1 MVRHAGLWQGTTSV
15 RANPVAARAA
25 PRRPLAPSIINAT
38 AVAPLQLAASARQLP
53 ACISA
58 QQRRRRRRFRRHR
71 YQHRCQR
78 LPRPLQVAL
87 LAWSQTHQLLVGA
100 KTAHL
105 GLTPRTARRAKIVHV
120 NLVRTVL
127 PRVLYTARTATA
139 TPAPLASTAR
149 VAAPSARRATPHAP
163 PANSSRVT
171 AR

>member
-1 MVRHAGLWQGTTSV
+1 MVRHAGLWQGATSV

-38 AVAPLQLAASARQLP
+38 AVAPLQLAASARRGNT

-58 QQRRRRRRFRRHR
+58 QPRRRRRRFRRHR
-71 YQHRCQR
+71 Y
-78 LPRPLQVAL
+78 LPRPLQVAS

-120 NLVRTVL
+120 PLVRTVL
-127 PRVLYTARTATA
+127 VRPLCTARTAAA
-139 TPAPLASTAR
+139 TSAPLASTAR
-149 VAAPSARRATPHAP
+149 AAAPSARRATPHAP
-163 PANSSRVT
+163 RANTSKVT